1 MSPFTSMLSSFLRKS
16 QNEGILVQNVLKMIL
31 YRKRK
36 FNTAWKV
43 SVFRVFLV
51 RIFQD
56 SDWIRRDTD
65 ARKSGCGK
73 IHFSRKVIFTRIS
86 CYHFQT
92 EWIISQANFNLRILS
107 RRVGVHSP
115 VRRLRHTL
123 HAGLQSLWN
132 EGKQKAFI
140 IYLVVFPTQYI

>member
-65 ARKSGCGK
+65 ARKSGCRK

-86 CYHFQT
+86 QT

-107 RRVGVHSP
+107 RRVGVHSL

-123 HAGLQSLWN
+123 HAGLPSLWN
-132 EGKQKAFI
+132 EGKQKACI